1 MGTRHL
7 YWILTG
13 PSFVVWIRFRRP
25 DRIGSKDL
33 IGVDLGICDRNG
45 FRGWIKRNLRPD
57 IAGSGNFIGL
67 DPETTL

>member
-1 MGTRHL
+1 
-7 YWILTG
+7 
-13 PSFVVWIRFRRP
+13 VWIRLRRP

-33 IGVDLGICDRNG
+33 IGVDLEICDRNG

-57 IAGSGNFIGL
+57 IAGSGNFIGM